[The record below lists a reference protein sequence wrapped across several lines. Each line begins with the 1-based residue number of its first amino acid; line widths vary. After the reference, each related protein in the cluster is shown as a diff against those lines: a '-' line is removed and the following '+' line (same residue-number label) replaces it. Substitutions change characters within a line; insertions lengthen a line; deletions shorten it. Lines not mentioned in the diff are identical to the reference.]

1 MEKMSFQTDLLL
13 LIVLIQNP
21 KGGLDSAFSTNNQ
34 VMGVRKTADFLEKAT
49 WTLGIALV
57 VLSIASAAVN
67 PTNSTVSET
76 EGQSI
81 IQDQIDEK
89 ALPAQNIP
97 QNVNGAPLPEE
108 GEAVEVPH
116 GQCGPLRIRP
126 IRPPG
131 GHLGIPGRR

>member
-1 MEKMSFQTDLLL
+1 MFTLITVLVIIVCALLL

-67 PTNSTVSET
+67 PTKTIDEDAVN
-76 EGQSI
+76 QSK
-81 IQDQIDEK
+81 IQEQIDEK
-89 ALPAQNIP
+89 ALPVQNAP
-97 QNVNGAPLPEE
+97 QNVNGAPLPNEE
-108 GEAVEVPH
+108 QPAPAE
-116 GQCGPLRIRP
+116 GQ
-126 IRPPG
+126 
-131 GHLGIPGRR
+131 

>member
-1 MEKMSFQTDLLL
+1 MFTLITVLVIIVCVLLL

-67 PTNSTVSET
+67 PTRNVTEET
-76 EGQSI
+76 ESQSI
-81 IQDQIDEK
+81 IQEQIDEK

-97 QNVNGAPLPEE
+97 QNMNGAPLPTEQEGGAETPAEE
-108 GEAVEVPH
+108 GE
-116 GQCGPLRIRP
+116 GN
-126 IRPPG
+126 
-131 GHLGIPGRR
+131 

>member
-1 MEKMSFQTDLLL
+1 MLL

-67 PTNSTVSET
+67 PARTVDTET
-76 EGQSI
+76 GSQSI
-81 IQDQIDEK
+81 IQEQIDEK
-89 ALPAQNIP
+89 ALPAQNVP
-97 QNVNGAPLPEE
+97 QNINGAPLPAEQQPASSEE
-108 GEAVEVPH
+108 DATEE
-116 GQCGPLRIRP
+116 
-126 IRPPG
+126 
-131 GHLGIPGRR
+131 

>member
-1 MEKMSFQTDLLL
+1 MFTLITILVIIVCALLL

-67 PTNSTVSET
+67 PARSVDEETTV
-76 EGQSI
+76 QSK
-81 IQDQIDEK
+81 IQEQIDEK
-89 ALPAQNIP
+89 ALPVQNAP
-97 QNVNGAPLPEE
+97 QNVSGAPLPTEGQPAPKEE
-108 GEAVEVPH
+108 GK
-116 GQCGPLRIRP
+116 
-126 IRPPG
+126 
-131 GHLGIPGRR
+131 

>member
-1 MEKMSFQTDLLL
+1 MFTLITVLVIIVCVLLL

-67 PTNSTVSET
+67 PAKSTEEEAT
-76 EGQSI
+76 TQSK
-81 IQDQIDEK
+81 IQEQIDEK
-89 ALPAQNIP
+89 ALPVQNAP
-97 QNVNGAPLPEE
+97 QNASGAPLPAEGQPAPAEE
-108 GEAVEVPH
+108 GK
-116 GQCGPLRIRP
+116 
-126 IRPPG
+126 
-131 GHLGIPGRR
+131 

>member
-1 MEKMSFQTDLLL
+1 MFTLITVLVIIVCVLLL

-67 PTNSTVSET
+67 PARTVDT
-76 EGQSI
+76 EAGSQSI
-81 IQDQIDEK
+81 IQEQIDEK
-89 ALPAQNIP
+89 ALPAQNVP
-97 QNVNGAPLPEE
+97 QNINGAPLPAEQQPASSEE
-108 GEAVEVPH
+108 DAAEE
-116 GQCGPLRIRP
+116 
-126 IRPPG
+126 
-131 GHLGIPGRR
+131 

>member
-1 MEKMSFQTDLLL
+1 MFTLITVLVIIVCVLLL

-49 WTLGIALV
+49 WTLGIGLV
-57 VLSIASAAVN
+57 VLSIASAAVHPSN
-67 PTNSTVSET
+67 GVDTET
-76 EGQSI
+76 ETQSI

-97 QNVNGAPLPEE
+97 QNINGAPLPTDQQPASSKEE
-108 GEAVEVPH
+108 EAGE
-116 GQCGPLRIRP
+116 
-126 IRPPG
+126 
-131 GHLGIPGRR
+131 